1 MWARRV
7 NAVAGDF
14 RQLRWRGKVKR
25 LVSLVLLA
33 LLPLTVSA
41 ESWTLEK
48 AIAQALAHS
57 PDAVIAEHR
66 IVAARAGLEQA
77 NSAFYPH
84 LQAQSGYMWTNN
96 PVTVFGA
103 ILNQKAFTPDL
114 NFNDVPDVDNLN
126 VKGSVQW
133 YLYNGGRNLA
143 NADAA
148 KSNEASAKKD
158 AEAVRNTLAFEV
170 SRAYF
175 TVWKTREFIKAGH
188 AAVNSF
194 ENSLS
199 IANRRLAQETILQ
212 SEVLDVEVRL
222 SQAREDL
229 IRAQN
234 AKELAERVLRNLLG
248 LEDGDFQVS
257 EEIPVLITP
266 AKADAGDRPEIQSV
280 KHMEEAA
287 LAKRRAAQGGYIPRV
302 SAFSSVDYNKG
313 WELDGDGT
321 SYTAGVQAEWD
332 IFDGFKTRGQVREA
346 EAALNTTREMERKL
360 RLGIDLEREQARLN
374 LEEAEQR
381 VSVTEKAVQQAEGSV
396 GLTKARFDQG
406 LVITTQLID
415 AQVALTAARV
425 RNAEARADRLI
436 AIAALRKAYGLPVI

>member
-1 MWARRV
+1 ML
-7 NAVAGDF
+7 F
-14 RQLRWRGKVKR
+14 
-25 LVSLVLLA
+25 VLLPSA
-33 LLPLTVSA
+33 GSA
-41 ESWTLEK
+41 ESWTLDK
-48 AIAQALAHS
+48 ALARALAHS

-66 IVAARAGLEQA
+66 IAAARAGLEQA
-77 NSAFYPH
+77 NSAFYPR
-84 LQAQSGYMWTNN
+84 LQAQAGYMWTNN

-114 NFNDVPDVDNLN
+114 NFNDVPDVDNFN
-126 VKGSVQW
+126 MKGAVQW

-148 KSNEASAKKD
+148 KSNEASAKMD
-158 AEAVRNTLAFEV
+158 AEAIRNTLAFEV
-170 SRAYF
+170 SRAFF
-175 TVWKTREFIKAGH
+175 TVWKTREFIKAGE

-199 IANRRLAQETILQ
+199 VANRRLVQQTILQ

-229 IRAQN
+229 IRAKN
-234 AKELAERVLRNLLG
+234 AKELSERVLKNLLG
-248 LEDGDFQVS
+248 IEEMNFQVS

-266 AKADAGDRPEIQSV
+266 AQSEAGNRPEIRSV

-287 LAKRRAAQGGYIPRV
+287 IAKRRAAKGGYIPRV
-302 SAFSSVDYNKG
+302 SAFSSVDYNRG

-321 SYTAGVQAEWD
+321 SYTAGLQAEWD

-346 EAALNTTREMERKL
+346 EAALNTAREMERKL
-360 RLGIDLEREQARLN
+360 RLGIDLEKERARLN

-381 VSVTEKAVQQAEGSV
+381 VTVTEKAIKQAEESA
-396 GLTKARFDQG
+396 GLTKARFNEG

-415 AQVALTAARV
+415 AEVALTAARV

-436 AIAALRKAYGLPVI
+436 AVAALRKAYGLQVI